1 MTKHYSRKKGQHM
14 SEPLSKN
21 SAYWFYGKIFARVVL
36 LSVLYLQK
44 PLGQVGLWRT
54 TAFRVPAMQLNA
66 SSSIAEQNSTKRLVS
81 GRSAGGQQALTDHL
95 FQRGDLCLM
104 GVIFSHHGGVA
115 STPTID
121 EVIEMKRIHDMCS
134 TEHFFMGITWRKG
147 CEPHAGLQFYRWRS
161 DRGDVEP
168 NPRQH
173 DALDFILMNKA
184 VEKEYRLEIC
194 FKGAPLRQEK
204 NLSQASQA
212 VVSSES

>member
-1 MTKHYSRKKGQHM
+1 M
-14 SEPLSKN
+14 
-21 SAYWFYGKIFARVVL
+21 
-36 LSVLYLQK
+36 
-44 PLGQVGLWRT
+44 
-54 TAFRVPAMQLNA
+54 
-66 SSSIAEQNSTKRLVS
+66 
-81 GRSAGGQQALTDHL
+81 
-95 FQRGDLCLM
+95 
-104 GVIFSHHGGVA
+104 FSHHGGVA

-134 TEHFFMGITWRKG
+134 SEHFFMGITWRQG

-168 NPRQH
+168 NLRQH
-173 DALDFILMNKA
+173 DALDFILMHKA

-212 VVSSES
+212 VVSSESLGSRNPSLKLAKASDIYTFLQKLSLARQTKSLVVSSWIQDAPVAAGVRTLKDAHRHIREELETLAKSQRVHIRKKKRGAMGCN